1 MSTRLLLEGG
11 DLAELMVHVR
21 EEFGPTARIVRA
33 ERIRTGGVAGFFA
46 RERYELTVEVP
57 EAPRPRPRA
66 LRQPPAAAAGGPVG
80 IDALLAA
87 AEAAEADDPASL
99 SAGAAPG
106 AARGTGE
113 PPADDGTPR
122 VSTGAESF
130 ASVLEQVRAMAG
142 GQPLPADVEVP
153 APAERVFSP
162 LAPPAVPAPPEEDAA
177 LLVVPDPAPAA
188 PAPGARAP
196 GVPAP
201 GDGAAGSREALVR
214 LGVPHRLLAGL
225 PPGTPATLSALLAH
239 VPDAPHLVRTRG
251 SVVVVVGRGED
262 AMTVAGQLAERLR
275 QAPAGIVLAGEVEHV
290 PGRGRRLTTPA
301 AAERWRARSGES
313 GDVALVVLGV
323 GPEPGDR
330 TRAAAILAA
339 LDADQVWGVVDA
351 RDKARDCERWLTE
364 VGAERAVDVLAVRG
378 LFETTEPGTV
388 LDLPVPVAW
397 IDGIPATRVA
407 WAAALSQHLGD
418 DARWD

>member
-21 EEFGPTARIVRA
+21 EEFGPGARIVRA

-57 EAPRPRPRA
+57 EPPRPRPRA
-66 LRQPPAAAAGGPVG
+66 LRQGPQPAAAGPVG

-99 SAGAAPG
+99 STGAAAGSVPV
-106 AARGTGE
+106 
-113 PPADDGTPR
+113 DDGVPR

-162 LAPPAVPAPPEEDAA
+162 LAPPAVPGRTEDDA
-177 LLVVPDPAPAA
+177 VVPVVLPAA
-188 PAPGARAP
+188 P
-196 GVPAP
+196 VPAP
-201 GDGAAGSREALVR
+201 VIDAAATPVVGGSREALVR
-214 LGVPHRLLAGL
+214 LGVPARLLADL
-225 PPGTPATLSALLAH
+225 PAGAPATLSGLLAH
-239 VPDAPHLVRTRG
+239 VPDAPHLVRMRG

-301 AAERWRARSGES
+301 AAERWRTRSGES

-323 GPEPGDR
+323 GPEPEDR
-330 TRAAAILAA
+330 SHAAAILAA

-364 VGAERAVDVLAVRG
+364 VGAQRAVDVLAVRG

-407 WAAALSQHLGD
+407 WAAALSQHLGH

>member
-1 MSTRLLLEGG
+1 
-11 DLAELMVHVR
+11 MVHVR

-87 AEAAEADDPASL
+87 AEAAEADDPTSL
-99 SAGAAPG
+99 SGASATGSAGSGPV
-106 AARGTGE
+106 
-113 PPADDGTPR
+113 DDGTPR

-142 GQPLPADVEVP
+142 GQPLPADIEVP

-162 LAPPAVPAPPEEDAA
+162 LAPPPAVPVRDEDEATVP
-177 LLVVPDPAPAA
+177 VVLPAA
-188 PAPGARAP
+188 PAPAPVAARPDAAGP
-196 GVPAP
+196 
-201 GDGAAGSREALVR
+201 GAARSREALVR
-214 LGVPHRLLAGL
+214 LGVPSRLLADL
-225 PPGTPATLSALLAH
+225 PAGSPATLSALLAH
-239 VPDAPHLVRTRG
+239 VPDAPHLVRSRG

-301 AAERWRARSGES
+301 AAERWRTRSGES

-330 TRAAAILAA
+330 AHAAAILAA

-351 RDKARDCERWLTE
+351 RDKARDCERWLGE
-364 VGAERAVDVLAVRG
+364 VGAQRAVDVLAVRG

>member
-1 MSTRLLLEGG
+1 
-11 DLAELMVHVR
+11 MVHVR

-57 EAPRPRPRA
+57 EPPRPRPRA
-66 LRQPPAAAAGGPVG
+66 LRQAPAAAAAGPVG

-87 AEAAEADDPASL
+87 AEAAEADDPGSL
-99 SAGAAPG
+99 SAGAAPRAAQAAG
-106 AARGTGE
+106 AAPVE
-113 PPADDGTPR
+113 DGTPR

-142 GQPLPADVEVP
+142 GQPLAADVEVP

-162 LAPPAVPAPPEEDAA
+162 LAPPAVPASPGDDAA
-177 LLVVPDPAPAA
+177 APVVLGPAPAA
-188 PAPGARAP
+188 VPPAA
-196 GVPAP
+196 VPAA
-201 GDGAAGSREALVR
+201 GAGATRSREALVR
-214 LGVPHRLLAGL
+214 LGVPHRLLADL
-225 PPGTPATLSALLAH
+225 PAGAPATLSALLTR
-239 VPDAPHLVRTRG
+239 VPDAPPLVRSRG

-301 AAERWRARSGES
+301 AAERWRTRSGES

-323 GPEPGDR
+323 GPEADDR

-351 RDKARDCERWLTE
+351 RDKARDCERWLGE
-364 VGAERAVDVLAVRG
+364 VGAQRAVDVLAVRG

>member
-1 MSTRLLLEGG
+1 
-11 DLAELMVHVR
+11 MVHVR

-57 EAPRPRPRA
+57 EPPRQRPRA
-66 LRQPPAAAAGGPVG
+66 LRQAPASAGAGPVG

-87 AEAAEADDPASL
+87 AEAAEADDPGSL
-99 SAGAAPG
+99 SAGTARTTG
-106 AARGTGE
+106 AA
-113 PPADDGTPR
+113 PADDGTPR

-162 LAPPAVPAPPEEDAA
+162 LVPPAVPARDEDDV
-177 LLVVPDPAPAA
+177 VVPVVLPAA
-188 PAPGARAP
+188 PGPAAPGP
-196 GVPAP
+196 
-201 GDGAAGSREALVR
+201 GAAPEGTDASAAPARSREALVR
-214 LGVPHRLLAGL
+214 LGVPTRLLAGL
-225 PPGTPATLSALLAH
+225 PPGTPATLSALLSH
-239 VPDAPHLVRTRG
+239 VPDAPPLVRTRG

-262 AMTVAGQLAERLR
+262 AVTVAGQLAERLR

-301 AAERWRARSGES
+301 AAERWRTRSGES

-323 GPEPGDR
+323 GPEPDDR
-330 TRAAAILAA
+330 AQAAAILAA

-351 RDKARDCERWLTE
+351 RDKARDCERWLGE
-364 VGAERAVDVLAVRG
+364 VGAQRAVDVLAVRG

>member
-1 MSTRLLLEGG
+1 
-11 DLAELMVHVR
+11 MVHVR

-66 LRQPPAAAAGGPVG
+66 LRQPPTAAAAGPVG

-106 AARGTGE
+106 SAQGTGAA
-113 PPADDGTPR
+113 PDDGTPR

-162 LAPPAVPAPPEEDAA
+162 LAPPAVPAVPQDDAA
-177 LLVVPDPAPAA
+177 PVVLSKAPAA
-188 PAPGARAP
+188 PTAPAVPVPDAAPGA
-196 GVPAP
+196 
-201 GDGAAGSREALVR
+201 GDARSREALVR
-214 LGVPHRLLAGL
+214 LGVPHRLLADL
-225 PPGTPATLSALLAH
+225 PPGVPATLSGLLAH

-323 GPEPGDR
+323 GPEPDDR
-330 TRAAAILAA
+330 SHAAAILAA

-351 RDKARDCERWLTE
+351 RDKARDCERWLGE
-364 VGAERAVDVLAVRG
+364 VGAQRAVDVLAVRG